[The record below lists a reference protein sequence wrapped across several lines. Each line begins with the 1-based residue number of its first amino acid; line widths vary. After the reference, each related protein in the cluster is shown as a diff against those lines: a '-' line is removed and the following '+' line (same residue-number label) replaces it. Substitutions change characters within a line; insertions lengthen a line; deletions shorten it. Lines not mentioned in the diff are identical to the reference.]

1 MKKRKKDSD
10 FKKNVVFNIQSI
22 IMSVLMAITLVTIV
36 TMGFLLYQRFKLAI
50 DKMAVSN
57 TEATV
62 ESTVDRVNS
71 DLLDIRQIFNAAN
84 YNIVQ
89 EFDIS
94 SEKFAEQFSLLYEV
108 NSDKIESL
116 ALYGNEGR
124 LIASE
129 PVAVEKENIDVT
141 GQDWYKNAESAIEN
155 VHFSVPHIQNLYED
169 GLYRYHW
176 VVSLSRYVDIND
188 GEIPGSGVLLVDMKY
203 SVIEDVLKQIND
215 SSEGIYYYMISRDGQ
230 MIYHPRKTEMARGL
244 FEENS
249 LKASGYEEGTYEITT
264 DGHKESVVVGNIA
277 YTGWKLIGVVPESV
291 QTARINNF
299 RYYIFTTIMV
309 LMMMLLEGNRLIS
322 RKISKPIRKLDESVK
337 TYEAGGKPDIYIG
350 GSSEIRHLGYSVQ
363 RSYERIETLMGEIIR
378 QQNERRKSELDA
390 LQSQINPH
398 FLYNCL
404 DNMNWYAIM
413 RGDEHS
419 SYVITQLSDY
429 YRTCLNRG
437 RNTITVEEELK
448 NAAAYMN
455 LQLELHDNNFQFEK
469 DIEEGLEEFVT
480 INLMLQPLL
489 ENAVKHGV
497 DKLRDKSAKRLIR
510 LTARREGGDL
520 RFTVYNMGSV
530 IQPQVLRSVF
540 VEKTQGY
547 GLRNVD
553 ERIRL
558 LFGEAYGIRIEG
570 TEDGTLCVITI
581 PQRREE
587 DL

>member
-1 MKKRKKDSD
+1 MQKIRKAVIPAAGLGTRVLPATKAMPKEMLPIVDKPAIQYIVEEAVAAHPDNAAMLEREGAFWFASEDSLYAVRTVPDLYSRREAARMVVTMNKREFFSEAFAGENSDFGILVADNNRGSVISLVKNVMTTGIMPISYLDGAADGIVSYNGAQYLYGSVSLQAHNWTLYALVSYQFVIQRTGDIVRVAVVAIAAGIGLIALIALLLSSNFAKRIEFLIRQMKKVSKGNWLIERGGTQADEIGQLSQ
-10 FKKNVVFNIQSI
+10 VF
-22 IMSVLMAITLVTIV
+22 
-36 TMGFLLYQRFKLAI
+36 
-50 DKMAVSN
+50 
-57 TEATV
+57 
-62 ESTVDRVNS
+62 
-71 DLLDIRQIFNAAN
+71 
-84 YNIVQ
+84 
-89 EFDIS
+89 
-94 SEKFAEQFSLLYEV
+94 
-108 NSDKIESL
+108 
-116 ALYGNEGR
+116 EGM
-124 LIASE
+124 
-129 PVAVEKENIDVT
+129 VA
-141 GQDWYKNAESAIEN
+141 Q
-155 VHFSVPHIQNLYED
+155 L
-169 GLYRYHW
+169 
-176 VVSLSRYVDIND
+176 
-188 GEIPGSGVLLVDMKY
+188 
-203 SVIEDVLKQIND
+203 
-215 SSEGIYYYMISRDGQ
+215 
-230 MIYHPRKTEMARGL
+230 
-244 FEENS
+244 
-249 LKASGYEEGTYEITT
+249 
-264 DGHKESVVVGNIA
+264 
-277 YTGWKLIGVVPESV
+277 
-291 QTARINNF
+291 
-299 RYYIFTTIMV
+299 
-309 LMMMLLEGNRLIS
+309 
-322 RKISKPIRKLDESVK
+322 
-337 TYEAGGKPDIYIG
+337 
-350 GSSEIRHLGYSVQ
+350 
-363 RSYERIETLMGEIIR
+363 ETLIHDVYESQLAQR
-378 QQNERRKSELDA
+378 ESEFKA
-390 LQSQINPH
+390 LQTQINPH

-520 RFTVYNMGSV
+520 RFTVYNTGSV

>member
-1 MKKRKKDSD
+1 MYGSVSLQAHNWTLYALVSYQFVIQRTGDIVRVAVVAIAAGIGLIALIALLLSSNFAKRIEFLIRQMKKVSKGNWLIERGGTQADEIGQLSQ
-10 FKKNVVFNIQSI
+10 VF
-22 IMSVLMAITLVTIV
+22 
-36 TMGFLLYQRFKLAI
+36 
-50 DKMAVSN
+50 
-57 TEATV
+57 
-62 ESTVDRVNS
+62 
-71 DLLDIRQIFNAAN
+71 
-84 YNIVQ
+84 
-89 EFDIS
+89 
-94 SEKFAEQFSLLYEV
+94 
-108 NSDKIESL
+108 
-116 ALYGNEGR
+116 EGM
-124 LIASE
+124 
-129 PVAVEKENIDVT
+129 VA
-141 GQDWYKNAESAIEN
+141 Q
-155 VHFSVPHIQNLYED
+155 L
-169 GLYRYHW
+169 
-176 VVSLSRYVDIND
+176 
-188 GEIPGSGVLLVDMKY
+188 
-203 SVIEDVLKQIND
+203 
-215 SSEGIYYYMISRDGQ
+215 
-230 MIYHPRKTEMARGL
+230 
-244 FEENS
+244 
-249 LKASGYEEGTYEITT
+249 
-264 DGHKESVVVGNIA
+264 
-277 YTGWKLIGVVPESV
+277 
-291 QTARINNF
+291 
-299 RYYIFTTIMV
+299 
-309 LMMMLLEGNRLIS
+309 
-322 RKISKPIRKLDESVK
+322 
-337 TYEAGGKPDIYIG
+337 
-350 GSSEIRHLGYSVQ
+350 
-363 RSYERIETLMGEIIR
+363 ETLIHDVYESQLAQR
-378 QQNERRKSELDA
+378 ESEFKA
-390 LQSQINPH
+390 LQTQINPH

-520 RFTVYNMGSV
+520 RFTVYNTGSV

>member
-1 MKKRKKDSD
+1 MLIRIYRFLKRAKLRTKLFISFLAVALLPMIGMGAFSAVIARDSLRD
-10 FKKNVVFNIQSI
+10 QLESRVADYVDRAGTQLDAAYGRCQEAMDRVVYGDE
-22 IMSVLMAITLVTIV
+22 LLTLVVALQNSRI
-36 TMGFLLYQRFKLAI
+36 
-50 DKMAVSN
+50 
-57 TEATV
+57 
-62 ESTVDRVNS
+62 RV
-71 DLLDIRQIFNAAN
+71 
-84 YNIVQ
+84 
-89 EFDIS
+89 
-94 SEKFAEQFSLLYEV
+94 
-108 NSDKIESL
+108 
-116 ALYGNEGR
+116 
-124 LIASE
+124 
-129 PVAVEKENIDVT
+129 
-141 GQDWYKNAESAIEN
+141 
-155 VHFSVPHIQNLYED
+155 
-169 GLYRYHW
+169 
-176 VVSLSRYVDIND
+176 
-188 GEIPGSGVLLVDMKY
+188 GEL
-203 SVIEDVLKQIND
+203 
-215 SSEGIYYYMISRDGQ
+215 R
-230 MIYHPRKTEMARGL
+230 L
-244 FEENS
+244 FEEAQRQAMQPVSASIRRVDFLLGGDPGLQYNNKALEKRVEEAVAAHPDNAAMLEREGAFWFASEDSLYAVRTVPDLYSRREAARMVVTMNKREFFSEAFAGENS
-249 LKASGYEEGTYEITT
+249 DFGILVADNNRGSVISLVKNVMTT
-264 DGHKESVVVGNIA
+264 GIMPISYLDGAADGIVSYNGAQYLYGSVSLQAHNWTLYALVSYQFVIQRTGDIVRVAVVAIA
-277 YTGWKLIGVVPESV
+277 AGIGLIALIALLLSS
-291 QTARINNF
+291 NF
-299 RYYIFTTIMV
+299 A
-309 LMMMLLEGNRLIS
+309 
-322 RKISKPIRKLDESVK
+322 K
-337 TYEAGGKPDIYIG
+337 
-350 GSSEIRHLGYSVQ
+350 
-363 RSYERIETLMGEIIR
+363 RIEFLIR
-378 QQNERRKSELDA
+378 QMKKVSKGNWLIERGGTQADEIGQLSQVFEGMVAQLETLIHDVYESQLAQRESEFKA
-390 LQSQINPH
+390 LQTQINPH

-429 YRTCLNRG
+429 YRTCLSRG

-520 RFTVYNMGSV
+520 RFTVYNTGSV

>member
-1 MKKRKKDSD
+1 MAQKVRKAVIPAAGLGTRVLPISKAMPKEMLPIVDKPAIQYIVEEAVAAHPDNAAMLEREGAFWFASEDSLYAVRTVPDLYSRREAARMVVTMNKREFFSEAFAGENSDFGILVADNNRGSVISLVKNVMTTGIMPISYLDGAADGIVSYNGAQYLYGSVSLQAHNWTLYALVSYQFVIQRTGDIVRVAVVAIAAGIGLIALIALLLSSNFAKRIEFLIRQMKKVSKGNWLIERGGTQADEIGQLSQ
-10 FKKNVVFNIQSI
+10 VF
-22 IMSVLMAITLVTIV
+22 
-36 TMGFLLYQRFKLAI
+36 
-50 DKMAVSN
+50 
-57 TEATV
+57 
-62 ESTVDRVNS
+62 
-71 DLLDIRQIFNAAN
+71 
-84 YNIVQ
+84 
-89 EFDIS
+89 
-94 SEKFAEQFSLLYEV
+94 
-108 NSDKIESL
+108 
-116 ALYGNEGR
+116 EGM
-124 LIASE
+124 
-129 PVAVEKENIDVT
+129 VA
-141 GQDWYKNAESAIEN
+141 Q
-155 VHFSVPHIQNLYED
+155 L
-169 GLYRYHW
+169 
-176 VVSLSRYVDIND
+176 
-188 GEIPGSGVLLVDMKY
+188 
-203 SVIEDVLKQIND
+203 
-215 SSEGIYYYMISRDGQ
+215 
-230 MIYHPRKTEMARGL
+230 
-244 FEENS
+244 
-249 LKASGYEEGTYEITT
+249 
-264 DGHKESVVVGNIA
+264 
-277 YTGWKLIGVVPESV
+277 
-291 QTARINNF
+291 
-299 RYYIFTTIMV
+299 
-309 LMMMLLEGNRLIS
+309 
-322 RKISKPIRKLDESVK
+322 
-337 TYEAGGKPDIYIG
+337 
-350 GSSEIRHLGYSVQ
+350 
-363 RSYERIETLMGEIIR
+363 ETLIHDVYESQLAQR
-378 QQNERRKSELDA
+378 ESEFKA
-390 LQSQINPH
+390 LQTQINPH

-437 RNTITVEEELK
+437 RNTIAVEEELK

-520 RFTVYNMGSV
+520 RFTVYNTGSV